1 MDCESPQ
8 QLRNAHPNQPVSLG
22 YTRQQVRAPL
32 PHSSSTDGSER
43 LSAGGW
49 SAGDVQIQSP
59 PSLRGQSTSSATG
72 ASSRSSQN
80 RLSMGNYSVSPQHI
94 TAQAR
99 HLGMPTVVPMP
110 SVYDAGAATRQTAA
124 TVAVAPPVAVPLAPM
139 GLLLPEATQ
148 TGSMNMPLYGAQ
160 AGLVY
165 SGAQTAVADGLQQS
179 VYQAVPVTGGVA
191 MHHLPVAHLQA
202 QAQAAANDRDRER
215 SSREEHVTSLAS
227 SRSTGSAAAVAGGSN
242 HVVRTS
248 ATASAVVN
256 ERADDSP
263 MMGIVVQQSPVAS
276 H

>member
-59 PSLRGQSTSSATG
+59 PSLRGQSTSSAAG

-124 TVAVAPPVAVPLAPM
+124 TVAVPLAPM

-202 QAQAAANDRDRER
+202 QAAANNDRER

-227 SRSTGSAAAVAGGSN
+227 SRSTGSAAAVSGSSN